1 MIMIKKIIIR
11 LLILVATVWLFFPRF
26 SSQWNLKEDEG
37 RLKGKDDY
45 LKKTAQKSSANPNIL
60 IILADDL
67 SRNDLALYDPV
78 HGIAAPHI
86 EELAAGGT
94 LFTDASAG
102 SPICSP
108 SRAGMLTGRMQNRYG
123 FDSQPMQIYP
133 VFPAY
138 YQSAQWFL
146 DTDEMHQVPFGTYPY
161 PWEKKK
167 QGVPQSELMLP
178 EILKS
183 KGYDTALMGKW
194 HLGYGESQ
202 HPNSRGFDQFY
213 GFLEAF
219 TYYDDPDKEEV
230 VFIRHDLFWE
240 KHIERMKRKGA
251 SAIQRNGKKIKE
263 DRHLTDAITEETLA
277 YIKNQQESAP
287 EKPFFVYASYN
298 APHTPFQE
306 LKEYYDLYDYVDD
319 PNRRIYLAMIHH
331 FDQAVGELMDG
342 LEEMGL
348 RENTLILFASDN
360 GGASYTLA
368 TENGDL
374 AGGKMSQFQGGL
386 EIPMIISWPGRVP
399 EGKSFNEMVS
409 LMDFFTTSL
418 EATGLPL
425 PTDRPYDGVD
435 LIPYLTGQNNG
446 LPHESLYW
454 QSGFNHSL
462 RRGIWKLMTD
472 DHSGENRLYNL
483 KDDRGEYH
491 DVSEEFPQVLKEM
504 IDLKNEYNSQC
515 LPPLWPRVMDFD
527 IEVHGRVY
535 SFAT

>member
-219 TYYDDPDKEEV
+219 TYYDDLDK
-230 VFIRHDLFWE
+230 
-240 KHIERMKRKGA
+240 GG
-251 SAIQRNGKKIKE
+251 SC
-263 DRHLTDAITEETLA
+263 
-277 YIKNQQESAP
+277 
-287 EKPFFVYASYN
+287 
-298 APHTPFQE
+298 
-306 LKEYYDLYDYVDD
+306 LYK
-319 PNRRIYLAMIHH
+319 
-331 FDQAVGELMDG
+331 
-342 LEEMGL
+342 
-348 RENTLILFASDN
+348 T
-360 GGASYTLA
+360 
-368 TENGDL
+368 
-374 AGGKMSQFQGGL
+374 
-386 EIPMIISWPGRVP
+386 
-399 EGKSFNEMVS
+399 
-409 LMDFFTTSL
+409 
-418 EATGLPL
+418 
-425 PTDRPYDGVD
+425 
-435 LIPYLTGQNNG
+435 
-446 LPHESLYW
+446 
-454 QSGFNHSL
+454 
-462 RRGIWKLMTD
+462 
-472 DHSGENRLYNL
+472 
-483 KDDRGEYH
+483 
-491 DVSEEFPQVLKEM
+491 
-504 IDLKNEYNSQC
+504 
-515 LPPLWPRVMDFD
+515 
-527 IEVHGRVY
+527 
-535 SFAT
+535 